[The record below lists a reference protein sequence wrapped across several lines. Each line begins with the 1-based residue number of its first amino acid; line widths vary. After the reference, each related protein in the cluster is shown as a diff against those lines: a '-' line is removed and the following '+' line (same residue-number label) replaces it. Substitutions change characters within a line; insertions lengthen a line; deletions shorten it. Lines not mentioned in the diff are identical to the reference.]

1 MSMAPKL
8 LGPTLAEVNQDGL
21 DMAHACCARSQY
33 GNFLIPT
40 PVGRRMANVLKHRAW
55 LPDRDGSYRTVEVP
69 GPESYDVWYAC
80 WRVPACC

>member
-21 DMAHACCARSQY
+21 DMVHAGCARSQY
-33 GNFLIPT
+33 GNISVLT
-40 PVGRRMANVLKHRAW
+40 PVGRRMAKGPKHRAW
-55 LPDRDGSYRTVEVP
+55 LPNGDASYRTVEVL

-80 WRVPACC
+80 